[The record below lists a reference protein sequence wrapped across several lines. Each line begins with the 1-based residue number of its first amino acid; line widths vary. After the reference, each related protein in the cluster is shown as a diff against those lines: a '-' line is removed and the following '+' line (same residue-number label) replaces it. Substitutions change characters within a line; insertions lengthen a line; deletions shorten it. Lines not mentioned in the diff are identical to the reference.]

1 MARLV
6 ECVPNFSEG
15 RRPEVI
21 EAILAE
27 IRSIPGVLL
36 LDAKSDASH
45 NRTVV
50 TFVGEPEAAK
60 QAAFAACARAA
71 QLINMEEHH
80 GEHPR
85 IGATDVIPFI
95 PVTEVTMAECVELA
109 RSLGREIAE
118 KLGIPVYLYE
128 EASTRPHLKTL
139 PQIRKGEYEGL
150 KEAVRNP
157 ERWPDFGPHELHPTA
172 GATVVGAREF
182 LIAFNVNLGTD
193 NVDVA
198 KKIAKAIRESSG
210 GYKNVKALGVMIEER
225 GQAQVTINM
234 CNYRTAPL
242 YRIFET
248 IKSEAARYGVN
259 VVGSEIV
266 GLTPLEALVDVAAF
280 YLRLEDFKREQILE
294 ERLWEQG
301 E

>member
-21 EAILAE
+21 EAILDE
-27 IRSIPGVLL
+27 IRGTEGVRL
-36 LDAKSDASH
+36 LDHMSDASH

-60 QAAFAACARAA
+60 KAAFQACAKATE
-71 QLINMEEHH
+71 LIDMEEHS

-95 PVTEVTMAECVELA
+95 PLSEVSMDECIELA
-109 RSLGREIAE
+109 KSLGEEIAA
-118 KLGIPVYLYE
+118 KLQIPVYLYE
-128 EASTRPHLKTL
+128 EASVRPHLKTL
-139 PQIRKGEYEGL
+139 PQIRRGDYEGL
-150 KEAVRNP
+150 KQAIKDPKRQ
-157 ERWPDFGPHELHPTA
+157 PDFGPNQTHPTA
-172 GATVVGAREF
+172 GATAVGAREF
-182 LIAFNVNLGTD
+182 LIAYNVNLDTAD
-193 NVDVA
+193 VDIA

-210 GYKNVKALGVMIEER
+210 GYRNVKALGIMIEER

-234 CNYRTAPL
+234 CNYRTTPL
-242 YRIFET
+242 HRVFET
-248 IKSEAARYGVN
+248 IKNEAARYGVN

-266 GLTPLEALVDVAAF
+266 GLSPLQALLDAADF
-280 YLRLEDFKREQILE
+280 YLRLEGFKLEQIIE
-294 ERLWEQG
+294 TRLWE
-301 E
+301 

>member
-21 EAILAE
+21 ELILNE
-27 IRSIPGVLL
+27 IRQVVGVQL
-36 LDAKSDASH
+36 LDAMSDASH

-60 QAAFAACARAA
+60 QAAFKACAKATE
-71 QLINMEEHH
+71 LINMEEHR

-95 PVTEVTMAECVELA
+95 PLAEITMEECVQLA
-109 RSLGREIAE
+109 KSLGQQIAD
-118 KLGIPVYLYE
+118 KLQIPVYLYE
-128 EASTRPHLKTL
+128 EASARPHLKTL

-150 KEAVRNP
+150 KEAIKTP
-157 ERWPDFGPHELHPTA
+157 ERYPDFGPHNTHPTA
-172 GATVVGAREF
+172 GATAVGAREF
-182 LIAFNVNLGTD
+182 LVAYNVNLDTA
-193 NVDVA
+193 DVRIA
-198 KKIAKAIRESSG
+198 KQIAKAIRESSG
-210 GYKNVKALGVMIEER
+210 GYKNVKALGIMVGER

-234 CNYRTAPL
+234 CNYRTTPL
-242 YRIFET
+242 HRVFET
-248 IKSEAARYGVN
+248 IKNEAARYGVN

-266 GLTPLEALVDVAAF
+266 GLTPLQALLDAATF
-280 YLRLEDFKREQILE
+280 YLRLEEFNPDQIIE
-294 ERLWEQG
+294 TRLWE
-301 E
+301 

>member
-27 IRSIPGVLL
+27 IRQVPGVLL
-36 LDAKSDASH
+36 LDAASDASH

-50 TFVGEPEAAK
+50 TLVGEPEAAK
-60 QAAFAACARAA
+60 QAAFRACARAA
-71 QLINMEEHH
+71 ELINMEEHH

-85 IGATDVIPFI
+85 IGATDVIPFV
-95 PVTEVTMAECVELA
+95 PVTEMSMAECVELA
-109 RSLGREIAE
+109 RALGQEIAAE
-118 KLGIPVYLYE
+118 LHIPVYLYE
-128 EASTRPHLKTL
+128 EASTRSHLRTL

-150 KEAVRNP
+150 KEAIKGQ
-157 ERWPDFGPHELHPTA
+157 ERRPDFGPPQLHPTA

-182 LIAFNVNLGTD
+182 LIAFNVNLDTD

-198 KKIAKAIRESSG
+198 KRIAKAIRESSG
-210 GYKNVKALGVMIEER
+210 GYKNVKALGIMIAER

-234 CNYRTAPL
+234 CNYKTAPL
-242 YRIFET
+242 HRVFET

-266 GLTPLEALVDVAAF
+266 GLTPLQALVDAAAF

-294 ERLWEQG
+294 ARLWE
-301 E
+301 